1 MADFRT
7 HLDVVG
13 ASYSA
18 TPGVA
23 AVRRPFPDL
32 GGKLRAAYMFGKK
45 YGSFAPE
52 PIGRALGS
60 RYDWSG
66 RGQHIKDFGRQRPS
80 DYWLQCIVSTMLPA
94 VPFSTDAFINDPA
107 VGVTLVA
114 FHQADANAKAI
125 SLIRS
130 LDGITTA
137 NPFFGLSLQPTVTS
151 GRLLAL
157 HSNSGSV
164 QSPLTPLTGAL
175 GNPAM
180 YAGTFKNAERQ
191 AFAKW
196 PGGSIQIG
204 AAESTSK
211 ILTSTGRFEMGVES
225 GADVG
230 INRLIGVA
238 FYRGILTSI
247 ELETIVY
254 ARQVEFQSAVA
265 SGITL

>member
-1 MADFRT
+1 MADFRPN
-7 HLDVVG
+7 LDNVG
-13 ASYSA
+13 ASYSS

-45 YGSFAPE
+45 YGAYAPE
-52 PIGRALGS
+52 AMGRALGP

-66 RGQHIKDFGRQRPS
+66 RGQHLKDFGRQRPS
-80 DYWLQCIVSTMLPA
+80 DYWIQCLVSTMLPS
-94 VPFSTDAFINDPA
+94 VPFATDTFIDDPA

-114 FHQADANAKAI
+114 FHQADANAKSV

-137 NPFFGLSLQPTVTS
+137 VPYFSLTLQPTVTS
-151 GRLLAL
+151 GRLLVL
-157 HSNSGSV
+157 HDNSGSV
-164 QSPLTPLTGAL
+164 QSALTPLTGAL

-180 YAGTFKNAERQ
+180 YAGTFRNADRQ

-196 PGGSIQIG
+196 PGNAIQAG
-204 AAESTSK
+204 ASEATSK
-211 ILTSTGRFEMGVES
+211 TLTSTGRFEMGVETGS
-225 GADVG
+225 DVG

-238 FYRGILTSI
+238 FYRGILTSSD
-247 ELETIVY
+247 LENIVY
-254 ARQVEFQSAVA
+254 ARQVEFQAAVN
-265 SGITL
+265 SGIAL